1 MRENDNGK
9 GAEPIVFAEVQV
21 VSFAAGLHADHFA
34 GDAVSFAN
42 VLGGLV
48 EGDAVGAEGRGGEKQ
63 GDRADAFHKKNFR
76 SAHDRL
82 REVPSK
88 KEAGFPK
95 KERHHGSMEK
105 QVPPLARG
113 FAPRI
118 PMLGRND
125 KGQGW
130 LIRSAGSA
138 APAKCNRLRIRRTG
152 GLRTGNYAMQDLT
165 PNSGFAWRYECVRK
179 RENFALRL

>member
-9 GAEPIVFAEVQV
+9 GAEPIVFAEVQI
-21 VSFAAGLHADHFA
+21 VSFAAGLHADNFA

-95 KERHHGSMEK
+95 KERHHTSMEK
-105 QVPPLARG
+105 QVPPLAWR

-118 PMLGRND
+118 PHARSEWQGTGLVDSQRGKRCATQMQQTANQTENGR
-125 KGQGW
+125 
-130 LIRSAGSA
+130 AE
-138 APAKCNRLRIRRTG
+138 NR
-152 GLRTGNYAMQDLT
+152 
-165 PNSGFAWRYECVRK
+165 
-179 RENFALRL
+179 